1 MAVTDSEPFAF
12 FYYVLSHS
20 IFFLKKREMLYC
32 DFVLLLLCY
41 IVRSYIIVVLHV
53 HGCAC
58 AGVRTR
64 NKKKTRT
71 LMFNARVV
79 S

>member
-12 FYYVLSHS
+12 YIMYFRIL
-20 IFFLKKREMLYC
+20 FFSFKKKREMLYR

-41 IVRSYIIVVLHV
+41 IVLSYVIVGLRV

-58 AGVRTR
+58 AVGE
-64 NKKKTRT
+64 N
-71 LMFNARVV
+71 
-79 S
+79 